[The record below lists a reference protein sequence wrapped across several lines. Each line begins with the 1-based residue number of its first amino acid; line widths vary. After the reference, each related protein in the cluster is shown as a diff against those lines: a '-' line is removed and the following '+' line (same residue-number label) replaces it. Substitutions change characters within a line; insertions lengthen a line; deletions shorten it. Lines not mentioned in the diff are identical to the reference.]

1 MDLFNGESIYIYI
14 FKITSNLYLI
24 YKKKFER
31 KRNHY
36 S

>member
-1 MDLFNGESIYIYI
+1 MDLFNGESIYI

>member
-1 MDLFNGESIYIYI
+1 MDLFNGESIYV
-14 FKITSNLYLI
+14 FLKLKSNLYLI